1 MNNISFIIK
10 LFNQSN
16 IHLFL
21 IKSFTLNLQLIT
33 HNQSLNHTLNQSCSL
48 LTYNSQFGIRS
59 YGRVQSCWSHL
70 ALILGIIVDGGIRD
84 AQIVDTLVTIAQHRI
99 ARETRYHCL
108 EAQGKTILGPL
119 HSAGYV
125 GHLAAHHRLG
135 ALKHLQIMGRGAK
148 FLLLGMAGGQ
158 QRHRRRQQQQRQQNC
173 KENEQEDRYENS

>member
-33 HNQSLNHTLNQSCSL
+33 HNHSLNYTLNQSCSL
-48 LTYNSQFGIRS
+48 LTYDSQFGIRS

-84 AQIVDTLVTIAQHRI
+84 AQIVDTLVPIAQHRV

-108 EAQGKTILGPL
+108 ESQGKTILGPL

-158 QRHRRRQQQQRQQNC
+158 QRHRRLQQQRQQNC